1 MVTKLRHNGCYVIS
15 GAAGLI
21 GKAIVKDIIARGGT
35 VMAIDVNA
43 NGLDELSAQFP
54 SDLLSAHVMDSAD
67 TEQLSIAFDS
77 AEKKLGKITGAVH
90 AAYPRSEEWGAKF
103 GTLKKE
109 HLETD
114 LTNQMGGAILFSQAI
129 IDRFCE
135 NGGGALVHISSI
147 QGAFAPKFEHYEG
160 TKMSSPIEYSAIKA
174 GVINMTRYLAKLY
187 GPQKIRVNCVSPG
200 GILAGQSKQF
210 LDKYNNS
217 CFTKGMLEP
226 EDITGAVA
234 FLLSSDSRYINGQ
247 NIIVDDGWSL

>member
-1 MVTKLRHNGCYVIS
+1 
-15 GAAGLI
+15 
-21 GKAIVKDIIARGGT
+21 
-35 VMAIDVNA
+35 
-43 NGLDELSAQFP
+43 
-54 SDLLSAHVMDSAD
+54 
-67 TEQLSIAFDS
+67 
-77 AEKKLGKITGAVH
+77 
-90 AAYPRSEEWGAKF
+90 
-103 GTLKKE
+103 
-109 HLETD
+109 
-114 LTNQMGGAILFSQAI
+114 
-129 IDRFCE
+129 
-135 NGGGALVHISSI
+135 
-147 QGAFAPKFEHYEG
+147 
-160 TKMSSPIEYSAIKA
+160 MSSPIEYSAIKA